1 MKPYFYRLATVLI
14 LLATLQIIASAA
26 SPGALDPTFDV
37 DGKIAI
43 TNVVTVARKIAV
55 QPDGKI
61 IVVGSTANNADFVLF
76 RFNLNGSPDFT
87 FGIGGKVITD
97 FGSTTEAATD
107 IAVQA
112 DGRIVVAGSTAV
124 DFAVARYNP
133 NGSLDT
139 TFDSDGKVLTDFA
152 GNPDGANALVIQ
164 TDGKLVVAGEITT
177 AAGGQDAGFARYN
190 PNGSLDTTF
199 SSDGKANFD
208 IGNAFNSLAEVSQ
221 QPDGKIVAMGLVDIN
236 GGDFAVYRLDAN
248 GNLDSTFDFDGIV
261 TTDVFGTDNATTI
274 RVQPDSKILIG
285 GGNSGPNSATLIRY
299 NTNGSLDTTFDGD
312 GRVTIDVPN
321 VGREL
326 ISEIELQGDGKIL
339 ACYDATINSVFGIG
353 LSAMRFN
360 SNGSLDTAFGNG
372 GFVNAR
378 TLPLPEEALSMKLL
392 SGNKM
397 VVLGV
402 NNNQTSFAVA
412 RYDLNQRP
420 TAAADFDGDGNSDT
434 AVFRPSTGNWFILQ
448 SSNNSVS
455 IAQFGLNGDVPIDG
469 DFDGDGRSDLAIFR
483 PSSGV
488 WFFLRSS
495 DGTTLGAQFGQTGD
509 KPIPGDYDK
518 DGKTD
523 IAFFRPSN
531 SNWFIL
537 RSNSNF
543 STFFGFQFGA
553 AGDIPISSEQK

>member
-1 MKPYFYRLATVLI
+1 MKPYFYSLATVLI
-14 LLATLQIIASAA
+14 LLAILQIIASAA

-43 TNVVTVARKIAV
+43 TNVITVARKIAV

-152 GNPDGANALVIQ
+152 GNPDGANAVVIQ

-177 AAGGQDAGFARYN
+177 AGGGQDAGFVRYN

-208 IGNAFNSLAEVSQ
+208 VGNAFNNLAEVSL
-221 QPDGKIVAMGLVDIN
+221 QPDGKIVAMGLVVIN
-236 GGDFAVYRLDAN
+236 SGDFAVYRLDTN

-285 GGNSGPNSATLIRY
+285 GGNSGANGATLIRY

-321 VGREL
+321 VGSEL
-326 ISEIELQGDGKIL
+326 IREIELQGDGKIL
-339 ACYDATINSVFGIG
+339 ACYDATVNSVFGIG
-353 LSAMRFN
+353 ISAMRFN
-360 SNGSLDTAFGNG
+360 SNGSLDTTFGNG

-420 TAAADFDGDGNSDT
+420 TATVDYDGDGNSDT
-434 AVFRPSTGNWFILQ
+434 AVFRPSTGNWFILR
-448 SSNNSVS
+448 SSDNSVF
-455 IAQFGLNGDVPIDG
+455 ITQFGLNGDVPIDG
-469 DFDGDGRSDLAIFR
+469 DFDGDDLAVFR

-488 WFFLRSS
+488 WFFQRSS
-495 DGTTLGAQFGQTGD
+495 DNTVLGAQFGQTGD

-537 RSNSNF
+537 RSSSNF
-543 STFFGFQFGA
+543 SSFFGFQFGA
-553 AGDIPISSEQK
+553 SGDIPLSSEQK